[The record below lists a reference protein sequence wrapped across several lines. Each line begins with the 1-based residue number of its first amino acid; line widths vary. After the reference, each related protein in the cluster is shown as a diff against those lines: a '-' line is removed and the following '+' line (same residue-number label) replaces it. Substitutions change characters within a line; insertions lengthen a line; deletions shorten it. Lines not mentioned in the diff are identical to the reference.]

1 MQLSMYVTLGQRMNT
16 NGNFPHVRSGSDRCC
31 DTGLAAFPDLVAVLP
46 DGRTLTTAA
55 ASASMAEPMETKV
68 QTPAE
73 IIARMQQAVPP
84 GRQCLK
90 DEELRQLATLTGAL
104 LASKPAAQEE
114 YSRFLATAGKDI
126 DLPYPVLAACLNGKR
141 ILVSGGTGCIGAVLM
156 AQLAQF
162 QPACLVSVSRGITQ
176 GWPRLADA
184 EYVHADI
191 RDTDQLA
198 AVFGKVKC
206 DIVFHV
212 AGQRDPG
219 LAEHEVHRTVTTN
232 VLGTRNVISAAAAT
246 GVSHVVAASTG
257 KAFRPYSS
265 EIYTASK
272 RAAEW
277 LLCQA
282 AADGLIACSA
292 ARFTHVIDNSIIH
305 ARLLDWCNGGVI
317 RLHGADI
324 AFYVQS
330 ALQSAQLL
338 LAAAVGAQRG
348 ALRVHA
354 INDLGWPVALV
365 DVALGAL
372 ARAGSGAPI
381 YFSGHDRGYESAPFP
396 ALYDPMTAGDMSPL
410 ISAFEGAGT
419 EQAWCQGIDVFSLRV
434 ASAPAP
440 DERMAA
446 LAAACAR
453 TEQPEPVRTAL
464 DELSWAL
471 FDATMAAVPRRVL
484 TRAVH
489 RCDQWPGGLDAVHA
503 RMLATIRQ
511 YAAGAGLVP
520 ASRKQPR
527 EENFLPRWA

>member
-1 MQLSMYVTLGQRMNT
+1 M
-16 NGNFPHVRSGSDRCC
+16 
-31 DTGLAAFPDLVAVLP
+31 
-46 DGRTLTTAA
+46 
-55 ASASMAEPMETKV
+55 

-73 IIARMQQAVPP
+73 ILARMQQEVPP
-84 GRQCLK
+84 GRQCLNG
-90 DEELRQLATLTGAL
+90 EELQQLATRTQAL

-114 YSRFLATAGKDI
+114 YSRFLAAAGKDI
-126 DLPYPVLAACLNGKR
+126 DLPYSVLSACLKGKR
-141 ILVSGGTGCIGAVLM
+141 ILVSGGTGCIGATLM
-156 AQLAQF
+156 AQLARL

-191 RDTDQLA
+191 RDADRLA
-198 AVFGKVKC
+198 AVFGRANC

-219 LAEHEVHRTVTTN
+219 LAEREVHRTVTTN
-232 VLGTRNVISAAAAT
+232 VLGTRNVVSAAAAS

-265 EIYTASK
+265 EVYTASK

-277 LLCQA
+277 LLCRA
-282 AADGLIACSA
+282 AAEGLTACSA

-317 RLHGADI
+317 RLHSPDI

-338 LAAAVGAQRG
+338 LAAAAGAQCG
-348 ALRVHA
+348 SLRVHA
-354 INDLGWPVALV
+354 INDLGWPLALV

-372 ARAGSGAPI
+372 ARTGSTAPI
-381 YFSGHDRGYESAPFP
+381 YFSGYDRGYEPVPFP
-396 ALYDPMTAGDMSPL
+396 ALYDPMTAGDVSPL

-419 EQAWCQGIDVFSLRV
+419 GPAWCQDIDVFPLRV
-434 ASAPAP
+434 AAAPAL
-440 DERMAA
+440 DGRLEA
-446 LAAACAR
+446 LAATCAR
-453 TEQPEPVRTAL
+453 TEQPEQVRAAL
-464 DELSWAL
+464 DDLSWVL

-484 TRAVH
+484 ARAAQ
-489 RCDQWPGGLDAVHA
+489 RCERQRDGLDAVHA
-503 RMLATIRQ
+503 RMLATIGH
-511 YAAGAGLVP
+511 YAAGVNPVP
-520 ASRKQPR
+520 AARKQPAGG
-527 EENFLPRWA
+527 ELPSEMIGTP